1 VDFEGHLDLCGP
13 NLVEGWICSGREPAN
28 KIRLQVFLDGVLQ
41 GECVADQLRTDL
53 RDAGMG
59 DGRCAFSFTIPPR
72 NRIVDFTSVRLRVA
86 GSVLYL
92 MPDEFTSYP
101 KLATVPATV
110 KRVAVGAV

>member
-1 VDFEGHLDLCGP
+1 M
-13 NLVEGWICSGREPAN
+13 LVEGWIFGGREQAD

-72 NRIVDFTSVRLRVA
+72 ARIVDFTSVRLRVA

-92 MPDEFTSYP
+92 MPDEFTSFP
-101 KLATVPATV
+101 KPAPI
-110 KRVAVGAV
+110 KRTIIDAA

>member
-1 VDFEGHLDLCGP
+1 VDGHLDLCGP
-13 NLVEGWICSGREPAN
+13 NLVEGWIYGGGEPAN
-28 KIRLQVFLDGVLQ
+28 KIRLQVFLDGMLQ

-72 NRIVDFTSVRLRVA
+72 NRIVDFTSVRLRIA

-92 MPDEFTSYP
+92 MPDEYTSYP
-101 KLATVPATV
+101 KPVLV
-110 KRVAVGAV
+110 KRAIVGAV